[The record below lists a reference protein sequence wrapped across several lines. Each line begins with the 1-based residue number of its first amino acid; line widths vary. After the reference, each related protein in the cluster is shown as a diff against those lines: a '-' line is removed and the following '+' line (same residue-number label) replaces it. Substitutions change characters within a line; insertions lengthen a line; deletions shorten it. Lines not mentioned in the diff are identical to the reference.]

1 MSKCI
6 FCGNETGGTPFCQS
20 CGAKVDG
27 ALIEQPVPVEETA
40 EEPEVITPE
49 RIDPQDNATPGN
61 FFRPQAATGL
71 LTANIIVLVLSVVMC
86 FHTIGIT
93 ILAMIFSIIGIVNA
107 SKVKSAKSEFEAQ
120 HRKSTATVMFILGLV
135 VLFAGFLVYLI
146 LKLLKVVTKNI
157 FGSIFGF

>member
-6 FCGNETGGTPFCQS
+6 FCGNETGGTEFCQS
-20 CGAKVDG
+20 CGAKVEG
-27 ALIEQPVPVEETA
+27 ALIEHPAPAEESP

-49 RIDPQDNATPGN
+49 RMDPQDTPGN
-61 FFRPQAATGL
+61 FYKPQAATGIL
-71 LTANIIVLVLSVVMC
+71 AANIVVLILAIVMC
-86 FHTIGIT
+86 VHTIGIT

-135 VLFAGFLVYLI
+135 VLFVGFLVYLI
-146 LKLLKVVTKNI
+146 LSLLKVVTKNI
-157 FGSIFGF
+157 LGSLFGF

>member
-6 FCGNETGGTPFCQS
+6 YCGNETGGTQFCQS

-27 ALIEQPVPVEETA
+27 VLIEQAAPVEEKA
-40 EEPEVITPE
+40 ETPEVITPE
-49 RIDPQDNATPGN
+49 RIDPQDNTASGN
-61 FFRPQAATGL
+61 FYRPQEAKGL
-71 LTANIIVLVLSVVMC
+71 LTANIVVLVLAIVMC
-86 FHTIGIT
+86 WQTIGIT

-107 SKVKSAKSEFEAQ
+107 SKVKSAASEFEAQ

-146 LKLLKVVTKNI
+146 LKILKVVTKNI
-157 FGSIFGF
+157 FGSIFGL